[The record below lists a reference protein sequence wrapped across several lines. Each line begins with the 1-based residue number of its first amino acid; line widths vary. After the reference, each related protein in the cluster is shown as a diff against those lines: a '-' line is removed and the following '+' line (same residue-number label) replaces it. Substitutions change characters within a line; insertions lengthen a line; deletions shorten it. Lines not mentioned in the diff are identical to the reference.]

1 MCVNVRGVWLRPE
14 EEKSRGLWESLSAQ
28 FGRGDITRSGGCTRT
43 RCAEQNT
50 HGGLS
55 RKRVMVDN
63 SSSSKA
69 QVPSLSQDSGLAGAF
84 SQAAFGSAAGV
95 KLEAVMEQLQRQQQ
109 AKLEME
115 RKERH
120 FREAHILYAQQLAAQ
135 QAIMAS
141 ARAQGAPLTPDFYS
155 KNSRDRALKGGQ
167 GPQAAKGPMIITGPD
182 QVHEEDAADEMD
194 RGRGSEGDEDDDDE
208 MMDGE
213 DGSEEEE
220 SEGLEFLRKQSLALQ
235 QASVGVPPYPFPV
248 YAASPS
254 AAKKRPL
261 SPTNKVKDE
270 PDDSLTDQQS
280 FNTPNGLNDWSLD
293 DSFKQNGNSSWNE
306 EGEGGRSRG
315 EASRDFAKLYEL
327 DNDPKR
333 KEFLDDLFAYMQKR
347 GTPVNRI
354 PIMAKQVLDLYML
367 YKLVTEKGGL
377 VELQAAIDSNRRE
390 GRRPGYSNSLYRF
403 SPSPSASA
411 PHLLSPPKMHL
422 PATGHNG
429 LQATPSPSLK
439 KASAGDREGRSGG
452 GDKQED
458 LEEITKGLNL
468 PTSIT
473 SAAFTLRTQYMKY
486 LYPYECEK
494 KGLSSPG
501 ELQAAI
507 DSNRREGR
515 RPGYSNSLYRF
526 SPSPSAS
533 APHLLSPPKMHL
545 PATGHNGLQATPS
558 PSLKK
563 ASVPEDG
570 PASMLPGR
578 LPLALALG
586 HQQQL
591 ARAATLE
598 QLRERLETGMGAGVL
613 NAGAATLEGPER
625 KMARLAEE
633 QQRLLQQAFQQNLLA
648 MASQVNPANLRM
660 NNSTSTREEKQ
671 DLSLSISSNGS
682 ASITVSVEVNGIIYS
697 GSLYAQKSVAVPTAV
712 TAMFPGQTST
722 LSPGI
727 PSSSSSSSSKGPDS
741 MEPATGVSP

>member
-1 MCVNVRGVWLRPE
+1 
-14 EEKSRGLWESLSAQ
+14 
-28 FGRGDITRSGGCTRT
+28 
-43 RCAEQNT
+43 
-50 HGGLS
+50 
-55 RKRVMVDN
+55 MVDN

-69 QVPSLSQDSGLAGAF
+69 QVPSLSQDSSLASAF

-115 RKERH
+115 RKERQ

-141 ARAQGAPLTPDFYS
+141 ARAQGTPLTPDFYS

-167 GPQAAKGPMIITGPD
+167 GPPAARGPMKTSSD
-182 QVHEEDAADEMD
+182 LVHEEDAADEMD

-208 MMDGE
+208 MMMDGE

-220 SEGLEFLRKQSLALQ
+220 SEGLEFLRRQSLALQ
-235 QASVGVPPYPFPV
+235 QAAVGAPPYPYAV

-254 AAKKRPL
+254 AAKKRAL
-261 SPTNKVKDE
+261 SPTTKVKDE
-270 PDDSLTDQQS
+270 PEDSLNDQQS
-280 FNTPNGLNDWSLD
+280 FNTPNGLGDWSLD

-306 EGEGGRSRG
+306 EGDGGRSRG

-377 VELQAAIDSNRRE
+377 VEVIN
-390 GRRPGYSNSLYRF
+390 
-403 SPSPSASA
+403 
-411 PHLLSPPKMHL
+411 
-422 PATGHNG
+422 
-429 LQATPSPSLK
+429 K
-439 KASAGDREGRSGG
+439 KIWR
-452 GDKQED
+452 
-458 LEEITKGLNL
+458 EITKGLNL

-533 APHLLSPPKMHL
+533 APHLLSPLKMHL

-558 PSLKK
+558 PALKK
-563 ASVPEDG
+563 ATVPEDG

-598 QLRERLETGMGAGVL
+598 QLRERLETGMGVGVV
-613 NAGAATLEGPER
+613 NAGPAAAEGPER

-648 MASQVNPANLRM
+648 MASQVNPAHLRM
-660 NNSTSTREEKQ
+660 NHTSTREEKQ

-682 ASITVSVEVNGIIYS
+682 ASITVSVEVNGVIYS
-697 GSLYAQKSVAVPTAV
+697 GSLYAQKSGAAPTAV

-741 MEPATGVSP
+741 VEPATGGSP

>member
-1 MCVNVRGVWLRPE
+1 C
-14 EEKSRGLWESLSAQ
+14 
-28 FGRGDITRSGGCTRT
+28 
-43 RCAEQNT
+43 
-50 HGGLS
+50 
-55 RKRVMVDN
+55 VDN
-63 SSSSKA
+63 SNSN
-69 QVPSLSQDSGLAGAF
+69 PSLSQDSGLAGAF
-84 SQAAFGSAAGV
+84 SQVAFGSGAGV

-120 FREAHILYAQQLAAQ
+120 LREAHILYAQQLAAQ

-141 ARAQGAPLTPDFYS
+141 ARAQGTPLTPDFYS

-167 GPQAAKGPMIITGPD
+167 GPQTARGPMKTISD

-235 QASVGVPPYPFPV
+235 QVSVGVPPYTFPV

-261 SPTNKVKDE
+261 SPTTKMKDE
-270 PDDSLTDQQS
+270 PEDSLPDQQS
-280 FNTPNGLNDWSLD
+280 FSTPNGMADWSLD

-306 EGEGGRSRG
+306 EGEGGRSRA

-327 DNDPKR
+327 DNDPNR

-347 GTPVNRI
+347 GR
-354 PIMAKQVLDLYML
+354 
-367 YKLVTEKGGL
+367 
-377 VELQAAIDSNRRE
+377 
-390 GRRPGYSNSLYRF
+390 
-403 SPSPSASA
+403 
-411 PHLLSPPKMHL
+411 
-422 PATGHNG
+422 TGSVIN
-429 LQATPSPSLK
+429 K
-439 KASAGDREGRSGG
+439 KIWR
-452 GDKQED
+452 
-458 LEEITKGLNL
+458 EITKGLNL

-558 PSLKK
+558 PGLKK
-563 ASVPEDG
+563 ATVPEDG

-598 QLRERLETGMGAGVL
+598 QLRERLETGMS
-613 NAGAATLEGPER
+613 AGAAMLEGPER

-648 MASQVNPANLRM
+648 MASQVNPATLRM
-660 NNSTSTREEKQ
+660 NNTSTREDKQ
-671 DLSLSISSNGS
+671 DMSLSISSNGS
-682 ASITVSVEVNGIIYS
+682 ASINVSVEVNGIIYS
-697 GSLYAQKSVAVPTAV
+697 GSLYAQKAGAVPTAV
-712 TAMFPGQTST
+712 TAMFAGQTST
-722 LSPGI
+722 LSPGVS
-727 PSSSSSSSSKGPDS
+727 SSSSSSSSKGSDS
-741 MEPATGVSP
+741 VDPATGGSP

>member
-1 MCVNVRGVWLRPE
+1 
-14 EEKSRGLWESLSAQ
+14 
-28 FGRGDITRSGGCTRT
+28 
-43 RCAEQNT
+43 
-50 HGGLS
+50 
-55 RKRVMVDN
+55 MVDN
-63 SSSSKA
+63 SSSNKA
-69 QVPSLSQDSGLAGAF
+69 QVPSLSQDSSLTGAF
-84 SQAAFGSAAGV
+84 SQAAFGSSAGV

-120 FREAHILYAQQLAAQ
+120 FREARILYAQQLAAQ
-135 QAIMAS
+135 QASAAQLAAQLAS
-141 ARAQGAPLTPDFYS
+141 ARAQGAPLAPDFYS

-167 GPQAAKGPMIITGPD
+167 GPQAARGPTKSSPD
-182 QVHEEDAADEMD
+182 LNEKDTTDEMD
-194 RGRGSEGDEDDDDE
+194 RGRGSEGYEDDDDE
-208 MMDGE
+208 MMDE
-213 DGSEEEE
+213 DDGSEDEE
-220 SEGLEFLRKQSLALQ
+220 SEGLEFLRKQSFALQ
-235 QASVGVPPYPFPV
+235 QAAIGVPPYSFPV
-248 YAASPS
+248 YAASHS
-254 AAKKRPL
+254 AAKKRAR
-261 SPTNKVKDE
+261 SPTTKVKDE
-270 PDDSLTDQQS
+270 PDDFHSDQQA
-280 FNTPNGLNDWSLD
+280 FNTPNGLADWSLD
-293 DSFKQNGNSSWNE
+293 DSFKQNGNSSWND
-306 EGEGGRSRG
+306 EGDGGRSRG

-333 KEFLDDLFAYMQKR
+333 KEFLDELFAYMQKR

-377 VELQAAIDSNRRE
+377 VEVIN
-390 GRRPGYSNSLYRF
+390 
-403 SPSPSASA
+403 
-411 PHLLSPPKMHL
+411 
-422 PATGHNG
+422 
-429 LQATPSPSLK
+429 K
-439 KASAGDREGRSGG
+439 KIWR
-452 GDKQED
+452 
-458 LEEITKGLNL
+458 EITKGLNL

-494 KGLSSPG
+494 NGLSSPG

-533 APHLLSPPKMHL
+533 APHLLSPSKLHL

-558 PSLKK
+558 PAMKK
-563 ASVPEDG
+563 ATVPEDG

-598 QLRERLETGMGAGVL
+598 QLRERLETSMGAGAV
-613 NAGAATLEGPER
+613 NTGAPALEGPER

-660 NNSTSTREEKQ
+660 NNTATTREEKQ
-671 DLSLSISSNGS
+671 DLSLSLSSNGS

-697 GSLYAQKSVAVPTAV
+697 GSLYAQKSSAAVPTSAST
-712 TAMFPGQTST
+712 TATPTGHTST
-722 LSPGI
+722 LSPSI
-727 PSSSSSSSSKGPDS
+727 PSSSSSSKGPDS
-741 MEPATGVSP
+741 VEPATGGSP

>member
-1 MCVNVRGVWLRPE
+1 
-14 EEKSRGLWESLSAQ
+14 
-28 FGRGDITRSGGCTRT
+28 
-43 RCAEQNT
+43 
-50 HGGLS
+50 
-55 RKRVMVDN
+55 MVDN

-84 SQAAFGSAAGV
+84 SQVAFGGAAGV

-120 FREAHILYAQQLAAQ
+120 LREAHILYAQQLAAQ

-141 ARAQGAPLTPDFYS
+141 RAQGTPFTPDFY
-155 KNSRDRALKGGQ
+155 KNSRDRALKAGQ
-167 GPQAAKGPMIITGPD
+167 GPQTARGPMKTVSD
-182 QVHEEDAADEMD
+182 QVHEEDATDEMD
-194 RGRGSEGDEDDDDE
+194 RGRGSEGDEYDDDE

-235 QASVGVPPYPFPV
+235 QASVGVPPYTFPV

-261 SPTNKVKDE
+261 SPTTKVKDE
-270 PDDSLTDQQS
+270 PEDSLPDQQS
-280 FNTPNGLNDWSLD
+280 FSTPNGLADWSLD

-306 EGEGGRSRG
+306 EGEGGRSRA

-327 DNDPKR
+327 DNDPNR

-377 VELQAAIDSNRRE
+377 VEVIN
-390 GRRPGYSNSLYRF
+390 
-403 SPSPSASA
+403 
-411 PHLLSPPKMHL
+411 
-422 PATGHNG
+422 
-429 LQATPSPSLK
+429 K
-439 KASAGDREGRSGG
+439 KIWR
-452 GDKQED
+452 
-458 LEEITKGLNL
+458 EITKGLNL

-533 APHLLSPPKMHL
+533 ASHLLSPPKMHL
-545 PATGHNGLQATPS
+545 QATGHNGLQATPS
-558 PSLKK
+558 PGLKK
-563 ASVPEDG
+563 ATVPEDG
-570 PASMLPGR
+570 PVSMLPGR

-598 QLRERLETGMGAGVL
+598 QLRERLETGMS
-613 NAGAATLEGPER
+613 AGAAALEGPER

-648 MASQVNPANLRM
+648 MASQVNPASLRM
-660 NNSTSTREEKQ
+660 TNTSTREDKQ

-682 ASITVSVEVNGIIYS
+682 ASINVSVEVNGIIYA
-697 GSLYAQKSVAVPTAV
+697 GSLYAQKAGAVPTAV
-712 TAMFPGQTST
+712 TAMFAGQTST

-727 PSSSSSSSSKGPDS
+727 PSSSSSSSSKGSDS
-741 MEPATGVSP
+741 VDPATGGSP

>member
-1 MCVNVRGVWLRPE
+1 
-14 EEKSRGLWESLSAQ
+14 
-28 FGRGDITRSGGCTRT
+28 
-43 RCAEQNT
+43 
-50 HGGLS
+50 
-55 RKRVMVDN
+55 MVDN

-69 QVPSLSQDSGLAGAF
+69 QVPSLSQDSSLASAF
-84 SQAAFGSAAGV
+84 SQAAFASSAGV

-120 FREAHILYAQQLAAQ
+120 LREAHILYAQQLAAQ

-167 GPQAAKGPMIITGPD
+167 GPLAARGPMKTASD
-182 QVHEEDAADEMD
+182 LAHEEDAADEMD

-235 QASVGVPPYPFPV
+235 QAAVGVPPYSFPV
-248 YAASPS
+248 YTASPS

-261 SPTNKVKDE
+261 SPTTKVKDE
-270 PDDSLTDQQS
+270 PEDSLSDQQS
-280 FNTPNGLNDWSLD
+280 FNTPNGMGDWNLD

-306 EGEGGRSRG
+306 EGDGGRSRG

-377 VELQAAIDSNRRE
+377 VEVIN
-390 GRRPGYSNSLYRF
+390 
-403 SPSPSASA
+403 
-411 PHLLSPPKMHL
+411 
-422 PATGHNG
+422 
-429 LQATPSPSLK
+429 K
-439 KASAGDREGRSGG
+439 KIWR
-452 GDKQED
+452 
-458 LEEITKGLNL
+458 EITKGLNL

-526 SPSPSAS
+526 SPSPSGA

-545 PATGHNGLQATPS
+545 PATGHELQATPS
-558 PSLKK
+558 PALKK
-563 ASVPEDG
+563 ATVPEDS
-570 PASMLPGR
+570 PASMLPAR

-598 QLRERLETGMGAGVL
+598 QLRERLETGMGAGAV
-613 NAGAATLEGPER
+613 NVGPAAVEGPER

-660 NNSTSTREEKQ
+660 NNINTREEKQ

-697 GSLYAQKSVAVPTAV
+697 GSLYAQKSGSVPTGV
-712 TAMFPGQTST
+712 TAMFPGHASN
-722 LSPGI
+722 LSPGMA
-727 PSSSSSSSSKGPDS
+727 SSSSSSSSKGPDS
-741 MEPATGVSP
+741 VDPATGGSP

>member
-1 MCVNVRGVWLRPE
+1 
-14 EEKSRGLWESLSAQ
+14 
-28 FGRGDITRSGGCTRT
+28 
-43 RCAEQNT
+43 
-50 HGGLS
+50 
-55 RKRVMVDN
+55 
-63 SSSSKA
+63 
-69 QVPSLSQDSGLAGAF
+69 
-84 SQAAFGSAAGV
+84 FGSATGV

-141 ARAQGAPLTPDFYS
+141 RAQGAPLTPDFYS
-155 KNSRDRALKGGQ
+155 NNSRDRALKGGQ
-167 GPQAAKGPMIITGPD
+167 GPQAARGPMKTSPD

-194 RGRGSEGDEDDDDE
+194 RGRGSEGDDDDE

-254 AAKKRPL
+254 AAKKHPL
-261 SPTNKVKDE
+261 SPTTKVKDE
-270 PDDSLTDQQS
+270 PDNSLTAQQS

-306 EGEGGRSRG
+306 EGEAGRSRG

-347 GTPVNRI
+347 GRTGSINPLSNI
-354 PIMAKQVLDLYML
+354 NFLP
-367 YKLVTEKGGL
+367 KG
-377 VELQAAIDSNRRE
+377 
-390 GRRPGYSNSLYRF
+390 
-403 SPSPSASA
+403 
-411 PHLLSPPKMHL
+411 
-422 PATGHNG
+422 
-429 LQATPSPSLK
+429 
-439 KASAGDREGRSGG
+439 
-452 GDKQED
+452 
-458 LEEITKGLNL
+458 
-468 PTSIT
+468 PTS
-473 SAAFTLRTQYMKY
+473 SF
-486 LYPYECEK
+486 CF
-494 KGLSSPG
+494 LS
-501 ELQAAI
+501 
-507 DSNRREGR
+507 
-515 RPGYSNSLYRF
+515 
-526 SPSPSAS
+526 
-533 APHLLSPPKMHL
+533 
-545 PATGHNGLQATPS
+545 
-558 PSLKK
+558 
-563 ASVPEDG
+563 SVPEDG

-598 QLRERLETGMGAGVL
+598 QLRERLEAGV
-613 NAGAATLEGPER
+613 GAAVLEGPER

-660 NNSTSTREEKQ
+660 ANNTNTREEKR

-697 GSLYAQKSVAVPTAV
+697 GSLYAQRSAAVPTAV

-722 LSPGI
+722 LSPRI

-741 MEPATGVSP
+741 VELATGGSP

>member
-1 MCVNVRGVWLRPE
+1 
-14 EEKSRGLWESLSAQ
+14 
-28 FGRGDITRSGGCTRT
+28 
-43 RCAEQNT
+43 
-50 HGGLS
+50 
-55 RKRVMVDN
+55 MVDN
-63 SSSSKA
+63 SSSSNT
-69 QVPSLSQDSGLAGAF
+69 QVPSLSQDSSLAGAF
-84 SQAAFGSAAGV
+84 SQAAFGSSAGV

-115 RKERH
+115 RQERH
-120 FREAHILYAQQLAAQ
+120 LREAHILYAQQLAAQ

-141 ARAQGAPLTPDFYS
+141 ARAQGTPLTPDFYS
-155 KNSRDRALKGGQ
+155 KNSRDRALKAGQ
-167 GPQAAKGPMIITGPD
+167 GAPAARGPVKSSTEM
-182 QVHEEDAADEMD
+182 EEDASDEMD
-194 RGRGSEGDEDDDDE
+194 RGRGSEGDEEDDDE
-208 MMDGE
+208 MMDGDDVSE
-213 DGSEEEE
+213 DEE

-235 QASVGVPPYPFPV
+235 QAAVRVPSYPYQV
-248 YAASPS
+248 YTASPS
-254 AAKKRPL
+254 AAKKRAR
-261 SPTNKVKDE
+261 SPTTKVKDE
-270 PDDSLTDQQS
+270 PEDSLSDQQS
-280 FNTPNGLNDWSLD
+280 FSTPNGLGDWNLD

-306 EGEGGRSRG
+306 EGDGGRNRG

-377 VELQAAIDSNRRE
+377 VEVIN
-390 GRRPGYSNSLYRF
+390 
-403 SPSPSASA
+403 
-411 PHLLSPPKMHL
+411 
-422 PATGHNG
+422 
-429 LQATPSPSLK
+429 K
-439 KASAGDREGRSGG
+439 KIWR
-452 GDKQED
+452 
-458 LEEITKGLNL
+458 EITKGLNL

-533 APHLLSPPKMHL
+533 GPHLLSPPKMHL
-545 PATGHNGLQATPS
+545 SATSHNGLQATPS

-563 ASVPEDG
+563 DG

-598 QLRERLETGMGAGVL
+598 QLRERLETGMGVGAVTP
-613 NAGAATLEGPER
+613 GAAAVEGPER

-633 QQRLLQQAFQQNLLA
+633 QQRLLQHAFQQNLLA
-648 MASQVNPANLRM
+648 MASQVNPTNLRM
-660 NNSTSTREEKQ
+660 NNANMREEKQ

-697 GSLYAQKSVAVPTAV
+697 GSLYAQKSSAGIPASV
-712 TAMFPGQTST
+712 TAMSTGHTST

-727 PSSSSSSSSKGPDS
+727 PSSSSSSRGPDS
-741 MEPATGVSP
+741 VERATGGSP

>member
-1 MCVNVRGVWLRPE
+1 M
-14 EEKSRGLWESLSAQ
+14 SA
-28 FGRGDITRSGGCTRT
+28 I
-43 RCAEQNT
+43 
-50 HGGLS
+50 
-55 RKRVMVDN
+55 
-63 SSSSKA
+63 
-69 QVPSLSQDSGLAGAF
+69 VPSLSQDSGLAGAF
-84 SQAAFGSAAGV
+84 SQAAFGSATGV

-141 ARAQGAPLTPDFYS
+141 RAQGAPLTPDFYS
-155 KNSRDRALKGGQ
+155 NNSRDRALKGGQ
-167 GPQAAKGPMIITGPD
+167 GPQAARGPMKTSPD

-194 RGRGSEGDEDDDDE
+194 RGRGSEGDDDDE

-254 AAKKRPL
+254 AAKKHPL
-261 SPTNKVKDE
+261 SPTTKVKDE
-270 PDDSLTDQQS
+270 PDNSLTAQQS

-306 EGEGGRSRG
+306 EGEAGRSRG

-347 GTPVNRI
+347 
-354 PIMAKQVLDLYML
+354 
-367 YKLVTEKGGL
+367 
-377 VELQAAIDSNRRE
+377 
-390 GRRPGYSNSLYRF
+390 
-403 SPSPSASA
+403 
-411 PHLLSPPKMHL
+411 
-422 PATGHNG
+422 
-429 LQATPSPSLK
+429 
-439 KASAGDREGRSGG
+439 
-452 GDKQED
+452 
-458 LEEITKGLNL
+458 
-468 PTSIT
+468 
-473 SAAFTLRTQYMKY
+473 
-486 LYPYECEK
+486 
-494 KGLSSPG
+494 
-501 ELQAAI
+501 
-507 DSNRREGR
+507 
-515 RPGYSNSLYRF
+515 
-526 SPSPSAS
+526 
-533 APHLLSPPKMHL
+533 
-545 PATGHNGLQATPS
+545 
-558 PSLKK
+558 
-563 ASVPEDG
+563 VPEDG

-598 QLRERLETGMGAGVL
+598 QLRERLEAGV
-613 NAGAATLEGPER
+613 GAAVLEGPER

-660 NNSTSTREEKQ
+660 ANNTNTREEKR

-697 GSLYAQKSVAVPTAV
+697 GSLYAQRSAAVPTAV

-722 LSPGI
+722 LSPRI

-741 MEPATGVSP
+741 VELATGGSP

>member
-1 MCVNVRGVWLRPE
+1 
-14 EEKSRGLWESLSAQ
+14 
-28 FGRGDITRSGGCTRT
+28 
-43 RCAEQNT
+43 
-50 HGGLS
+50 
-55 RKRVMVDN
+55 MVDN

-167 GPQAAKGPMIITGPD
+167 GPQTARGPMSTSPD
-182 QVHEEDAADEMD
+182 QVHEEDASDEMD

-235 QASVGVPPYPFPV
+235 QASVGVSPYPFPV

-261 SPTNKVKDE
+261 SPSTKVKDE

-280 FNTPNGLNDWSLD
+280 FNTPNGLNDWNLD

-377 VELQAAIDSNRRE
+377 VEVIN
-390 GRRPGYSNSLYRF
+390 
-403 SPSPSASA
+403 
-411 PHLLSPPKMHL
+411 
-422 PATGHNG
+422 
-429 LQATPSPSLK
+429 K
-439 KASAGDREGRSGG
+439 KIWR
-452 GDKQED
+452 
-458 LEEITKGLNL
+458 EITKGLNL

-558 PSLKK
+558 PAMKK

-598 QLRERLETGMGAGVL
+598 QLRERLETGMGAGAV
-613 NAGAATLEGPER
+613 NPGAGALEGPER

-660 NNSTSTREEKQ
+660 NTNTTTREEKQ

-697 GSLYAQKSVAVPTAV
+697 GSLYAQKSGVVPSAV

-741 MEPATGVSP
+741 VEPATGASP

>member
-1 MCVNVRGVWLRPE
+1 
-14 EEKSRGLWESLSAQ
+14 
-28 FGRGDITRSGGCTRT
+28 
-43 RCAEQNT
+43 
-50 HGGLS
+50 
-55 RKRVMVDN
+55 MVDN
-63 SSSSKA
+63 SSSSKT

-84 SQAAFGSAAGV
+84 SQAAFGNSAGV
-95 KLEAVMEQLQRQQQ
+95 KLEAVMEQLQRQQA

-120 FREAHILYAQQLAAQ
+120 LREAHILYAQQLAAQ

-141 ARAQGAPLTPDFYS
+141 ARAQGPMLTPDFYS

-167 GPQAAKGPMIITGPD
+167 GPPAARGPIKSSAD
-182 QVHEEDAADEMD
+182 LEEDVSDEMD

-208 MMDGE
+208 MMDGDDISE
-213 DGSEEEE
+213 DEE

-235 QASVGVPPYPFPV
+235 QAAVGVPSYSYPT

-254 AAKKRPL
+254 AAKKRPR
-261 SPTNKVKDE
+261 SPSTKVKDE
-270 PDDSLTDQQS
+270 PEDSLSDQQS
-280 FNTPNGLNDWSLD
+280 FTTPNGLGDWNLD

-306 EGEGGRSRG
+306 DGDGGRSRG

-377 VELQAAIDSNRRE
+377 VEVIN
-390 GRRPGYSNSLYRF
+390 
-403 SPSPSASA
+403 
-411 PHLLSPPKMHL
+411 
-422 PATGHNG
+422 
-429 LQATPSPSLK
+429 K
-439 KASAGDREGRSGG
+439 KIWR
-452 GDKQED
+452 
-458 LEEITKGLNL
+458 EITKGLNL

-558 PSLKK
+558 PGLKK
-563 ASVPEDG
+563 ATVPEDG

-578 LPLALALG
+578 LPFALALG

-598 QLRERLETGMGAGVL
+598 QLRERLETGMGAGAVSS
-613 NAGAATLEGPER
+613 GAAALEGPER

-660 NNSTSTREEKQ
+660 NTANTREEKQ

-697 GSLYAQKSVAVPTAV
+697 GSLYAQRSSAAIPTS
-712 TAMFPGQTST
+712 AMPTGHSST
-722 LSPGI
+722 HSPGI
-727 PSSSSSSSSKGPDS
+727 PSSSSSSSSKAPDS
-741 MEPATGVSP
+741 FEQATGGSP

>member
-1 MCVNVRGVWLRPE
+1 MYDFI
-14 EEKSRGLWESLSAQ
+14 SSAKYQ
-28 FGRGDITRSGGCTRT
+28 
-43 RCAEQNT
+43 QN
-50 HGGLS
+50 
-55 RKRVMVDN
+55 
-63 SSSSKA
+63 
-69 QVPSLSQDSGLAGAF
+69 PSLSQDSSLAGAF
-84 SQAAFGSAAGV
+84 SQAAFGSSAGV

-141 ARAQGAPLTPDFYS
+141 RAQGAPLTPDFYS

-167 GPQAAKGPMIITGPD
+167 GPQAVRGPMKTSPD

-235 QASVGVPPYPFPV
+235 QASVGVPPYAFPV
-248 YAASPS
+248 YAASS
-254 AAKKRPL
+254 STAKKHPV
-261 SPTNKVKDE
+261 SPTTKVKEE

-306 EGEGGRSRG
+306 EGEGGKSRG
-315 EASRDFAKLYEL
+315 EASRDFAKL
-327 DNDPKR
+327 
-333 KEFLDDLFAYMQKR
+333 FLSILSPP

-377 VELQAAIDSNRRE
+377 VEVIN
-390 GRRPGYSNSLYRF
+390 
-403 SPSPSASA
+403 
-411 PHLLSPPKMHL
+411 
-422 PATGHNG
+422 
-429 LQATPSPSLK
+429 K
-439 KASAGDREGRSGG
+439 KIWR
-452 GDKQED
+452 
-458 LEEITKGLNL
+458 EITKGLNL

-533 APHLLSPPKMHL
+533 GPHLLSPPKMHL

-558 PSLKK
+558 PALKK

-598 QLRERLETGMGAGVL
+598 QLRERLETGM
-613 NAGAATLEGPER
+613 NAGAAMLEGPER

-648 MASQVNPANLRM
+648 MASQVNPATLRM
-660 NNSTSTREEKQ
+660 TNNTNTREEKQ

-697 GSLYAQKSVAVPTAV
+697 GSLYAQKSGAVPTAV
-712 TAMFPGQTST
+712 TSMFPGQTST
-722 LSPGI
+722 FSPGI

-741 MEPATGVSP
+741 VEPATGVSP

>member
-1 MCVNVRGVWLRPE
+1 
-14 EEKSRGLWESLSAQ
+14 
-28 FGRGDITRSGGCTRT
+28 
-43 RCAEQNT
+43 
-50 HGGLS
+50 
-55 RKRVMVDN
+55 MVDN

-84 SQAAFGSAAGV
+84 SQVAFGSGAGV

-120 FREAHILYAQQLAAQ
+120 LREAHILYAQQLAAQ

-141 ARAQGAPLTPDFYS
+141 ARAQGTPLTPDFYS

-167 GPQAAKGPMIITGPD
+167 GPQTARGPMKTISD

-235 QASVGVPPYPFPV
+235 QVSVGVPPYTFPV

-261 SPTNKVKDE
+261 SPTTKMKDE
-270 PDDSLTDQQS
+270 PEDSLPDQQS
-280 FNTPNGLNDWSLD
+280 FSTPNGMADWSLD

-306 EGEGGRSRG
+306 EGEGGRSRA

-327 DNDPKR
+327 DNDPNR

-377 VELQAAIDSNRRE
+377 VEVIN
-390 GRRPGYSNSLYRF
+390 
-403 SPSPSASA
+403 
-411 PHLLSPPKMHL
+411 
-422 PATGHNG
+422 
-429 LQATPSPSLK
+429 K
-439 KASAGDREGRSGG
+439 KIWR
-452 GDKQED
+452 
-458 LEEITKGLNL
+458 EITKGLNL

-558 PSLKK
+558 PGLKK
-563 ASVPEDG
+563 ATVPEDG

-598 QLRERLETGMGAGVL
+598 QLRERLETGMS
-613 NAGAATLEGPER
+613 AGAATQEGPER

-648 MASQVNPANLRM
+648 MASQVNPATLRM
-660 NNSTSTREEKQ
+660 NNTSTREDKQ
-671 DLSLSISSNGS
+671 DMSLSISSNGS
-682 ASITVSVEVNGIIYS
+682 ASINVSVEVNGIIYS
-697 GSLYAQKSVAVPTAV
+697 GSLYAQKAGAVPTAV
-712 TAMFPGQTST
+712 TAMFAGQTST
-722 LSPGI
+722 LSPGV
-727 PSSSSSSSSKGPDS
+727 PSSSSSSSSKGSDS
-741 MEPATGVSP
+741 VDPATGGSP